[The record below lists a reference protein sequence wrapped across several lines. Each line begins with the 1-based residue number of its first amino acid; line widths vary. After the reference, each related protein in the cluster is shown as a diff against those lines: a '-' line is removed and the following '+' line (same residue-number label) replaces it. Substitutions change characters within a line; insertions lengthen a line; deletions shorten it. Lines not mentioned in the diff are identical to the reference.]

1 MFQKVTMTPEEGE
14 TIELYVIEQTR
25 IGGVNYLLVT
35 EEESGDGEAM
45 ILKDTSADTDAES
58 VYEFVEDDATLKA
71 VGSVFADMLDDID
84 VVQ

>member
-71 VGSVFADMLDDID
+71 VGGVFADMLDDID